1 MKMQIGIKRKVRFRK
16 RKKNKYT
23 DGTTARQK
31 FEMTNIIIVGEE
43 KIGNK
48 IYKSIKNLFK
58 DNKRIE
64 IT

>member
-1 MKMQIGIKRKVRFRK
+1 
-16 RKKNKYT
+16 
-23 DGTTARQK
+23 
-31 FEMTNIIIVGEE
+31 MTNIIIVGEE